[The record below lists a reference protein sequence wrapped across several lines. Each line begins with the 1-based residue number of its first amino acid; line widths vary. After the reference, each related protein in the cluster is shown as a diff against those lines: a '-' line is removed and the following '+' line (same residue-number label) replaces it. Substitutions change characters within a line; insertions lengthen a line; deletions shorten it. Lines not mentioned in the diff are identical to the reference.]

1 MSLLSDF
8 TFQRYSD
15 WMKLQTGVH
24 LPPSKKPLVQQ
35 RLYKRLMVRGMPSLD
50 AYYKL
55 LIAPEEEQERQI
67 AIDLLTTHET
77 YFFREQKHFE
87 WLKNRLKTWPRSQVF
102 HVWCAA
108 ASSGEEVWS
117 LAMLLA
123 EILGQN
129 DNWSILGS
137 DISKPVLD
145 QAQAGHYPMS
155 RCKDIPDV
163 LLRRYCLKGKG
174 RQEGT
179 LLVAPHLRKNVSF
192 QLINLDQ
199 NLPPIGPFDL
209 VFIRNVLIYFNNETK
224 EQVIAR
230 VMKRMNA
237 EAHLVVSHSESLH
250 SLQLP
255 LTLLAPG
262 IYRKLP

>member
-15 WMKLQTGVH
+15 WMKQQTGVH

-35 RLYKRLMVRGMPSLD
+35 RLYKRLMLRSMPSLD
-50 AYYKL
+50 AYFKL
-55 LIAPEEEQERQI
+55 LMAPEEEQERQI

-77 YFFREQKHFE
+77 YFFREQKHFD
-87 WLKNRLKTWPRSQVF
+87 WLRKRLQNWPRSQVF

-123 EILGQN
+123 EVLGMN

-137 DISKPVLD
+137 DISKQVLD

-155 RCKDIPDV
+155 RCKDIPEV
-163 LLRRYCLKGKG
+163 FLRRYCLKGKG

-179 LLVAPHLRKNVSF
+179 LLIAPPLRKNVSF

-199 NLPPIGPFDL
+199 ALPPFGPFDL
-209 VFIRNVLIYFNNETK
+209 IFMRNVLIYFNNETK
-224 EQVIAR
+224 TQVVSRAI
-230 VMKRMNA
+230 KRLSGDG
-237 EAHLVVSHSESLH
+237 HLVVSHSESLH

-255 LTLLAPG
+255 MSLLAPG
-262 IYRKLP
+262 IYRKQS